1 MNVGR
6 FVAGLSVCISL
17 LALAPAAGAQPIRT
31 GVFDPAKFPKAATQ
45 QTAFDQ
51 VQATGSTF
59 VRLSLYWR
67 SIAPQDRPSGFDA
80 ENPASSG
87 YYWNWFDDQ
96 VRLAVTRGLEPI
108 AGIAFAPRW
117 ASAGDANGIVRPE
130 PAEFGRFARAAAIRY
145 SGTYVPSPGA
155 APLPRIRFWQAWGE
169 PNRDYFLL
177 PQYEGG
183 RIVSALRY
191 RSMLYAFA
199 AGVHGVHES
208 NRVVAGGLAPLGK
221 KGKPAPLAFMRQLL
235 CVTRSEG
242 RSCDLRVR
250 PVPVDIWSHHPYT
263 SGGPT
268 HHALGRDDVAIGDL
282 PEMRALLRKAIR
294 LGHIRSHGPVPFWVT
309 EFSWDTR
316 PPDPQGL
323 ASWLHARWT
332 SEALYRMWRS
342 GVSLVIWYRIQD
354 EPLSQ
359 SMAQSGFFTTQGA
372 AKRSLKAFRFPLV
385 AFRRPGAV
393 YVWGRTPYSLTG
405 RVAVEAKVGR
415 AWRQLAVLRAGSD
428 GVFRQTLR
436 TRARVSAVR
445 GRLLGAPDL
454 TLPFSLTPVRDRFVN
469 PFGCGGVIAC

>member
-1 MNVGR
+1 LSAFVG
-6 FVAGLSVCISL
+6 L
-17 LALAPAAGAQPIRT
+17 LALVPAAGAQPIRT
-31 GVFDPAKFPKAATQ
+31 GIFDPVKFPNAATQ
-45 QTAFDQ
+45 EVAFDRTR
-51 VQATGSTF
+51 ATGSTF
-59 VRLSLYWR
+59 VRLSLHWR
-67 SIAPQDRPSGFDA
+67 SIAPQDRPGAFEP
-80 ENPASSG
+80 ENPASPG

-96 VRLAVTRGLEPI
+96 VRLALARGLEPI
-108 AGIAFAPRW
+108 AEIAFAPSW

-130 PAEFGRFARAAAIRY
+130 PAEFGMFARAAAIRY

-191 RSMLYAFA
+191 RAMLSAFA
-199 AGVHGVHES
+199 AGVHGVHDT

-221 KGKPAPLAFMRQLL
+221 KGKPAPLAFMRELL
-235 CVTRSEG
+235 CVTRSGG
-242 RSCDLRVR
+242 RSCDLRGQR
-250 PVPVDIWSHHPYT
+250 VPIDIWSHHPYT

-268 HHALGRDDVAIGDL
+268 HEALGRDDVAIGDL

-294 LGHIRSHGPVPFWVT
+294 LGHVRSHGSVPFWVT

-323 ASWLHARWT
+323 AASLHARWT

-359 SMAQSGFFTTQGA
+359 SMSQSGFFTTRGA
-372 AKRSLKAFRFPLV
+372 PKQSLRAFRFPLV
-385 AFRRPGAV
+385 AFKRPGAV
-393 YVWGRTPYSLTG
+393 YVWGRTPYGLPG

-415 AWRQLAVLRAGSD
+415 AWKGLAVLRAGSD
-428 GVFRQTLR
+428 GVFRRTLR
-436 TRARVSAVR
+436 TRAGASAVR
-445 GRLLGAPDL
+445 GRLLGARD
-454 TLPFSLTPVRDRFVN
+454 TTRSFSLTPVRDRFVN
-469 PFGCGGVIAC
+469 PFGCGGVIPC